1 MLSNI
6 FFPVSLSFLVAA
18 LRQLRIT
25 TRESLGECPEGM
37 LMSHRIRVETIPFII
52 FKAALLLSLLFKLHQ
67 IYERRR
73 LRKKNVKQKRSTKF
87 KKSCDDDDEWAI
99 FTSADEVLSRC
110 IRQARCGARSNELV
124 CQGSLDRFQPQTAQ
138 HETSTIKRYFFLLK
152 NFSNLLLLFD
162 NLRESPGK
170 GRGKRERLSDTK

>member
-73 LRKKNVKQKRSTKF
+73 LRKKMSNKSVAQNLKSLVTMMMSGLFLHLQMRCFRGALDKRAVVQDQTSSSAKAHSIDSSL
-87 KKSCDDDDEWAI
+87 KPRNMKRQPSKDI
-99 FTSADEVLSRC
+99 F
-110 IRQARCGARSNELV
+110 
-124 CQGSLDRFQPQTAQ
+124 F
-138 HETSTIKRYFFLLK
+138 Y
-152 NFSNLLLLFD
+152 
-162 NLRESPGK
+162 
-170 GRGKRERLSDTK
+170 